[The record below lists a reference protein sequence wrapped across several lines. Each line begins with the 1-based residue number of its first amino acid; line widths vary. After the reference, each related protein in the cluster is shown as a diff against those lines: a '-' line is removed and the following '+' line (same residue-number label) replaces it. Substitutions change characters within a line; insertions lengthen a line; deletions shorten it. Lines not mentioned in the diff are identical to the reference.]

1 MDINHKP
8 EKFCSIFA
16 DSYYQPKVWI
26 IFKLKFTI
34 GCKNQIINRMGNKLL
49 TYSSI
54 TKKVVMALAGLFLI
68 TFLVIHLVINLL
80 LLSNDNG
87 AAYMVA
93 VEFMTTNPLI
103 KIMEIF
109 LFGGFAIHIIFGVI
123 LQVQNWMARPVR
135 YKVEG
140 FSHLS
145 FFSKY
150 MIHTGAIIFVFLC
163 VHFFNFYFVKLG
175 LVSPPEGL
183 GKEDFYQMAVL
194 LFANKF
200 YAILYVVLMVFLGFH
215 LHHAFQSAF
224 QTLGLNHTKYTPFI
238 KVVSTIY
245 AILVPLGF
253 ASIPLFFMFIK

>member
-1 MDINHKP
+1 
-8 EKFCSIFA
+8 
-16 DSYYQPKVWI
+16 
-26 IFKLKFTI
+26 
-34 GCKNQIINRMGNKLL
+34 MGNKLL
-49 TYSSI
+49 AYSSI

-80 LLSNDNG
+80 LLCNDDG
-87 AAYMVA
+87 AAYSVA

-109 LFGGFAIHIIFGVI
+109 LFGGFAVHILIGLI
-123 LQVQNWMARPVR
+123 IQIQNWLARPVR

-150 MIHTGAIIFVFLC
+150 MIHTGAIIFIFLC

-175 LVSPPEGL
+175 WVSPPAGVGQHE
-183 GKEDFYQMAVL
+183 FYQMATL
-194 LFANKF
+194 LFADKF
-200 YAILYVVLMVFLGFH
+200 YAILYVVLMIFLGFH

-238 KVVSTIY
+238 KAVGTLY
-245 AILVPLGF
+245 AIAVPLGF
-253 ASIPLFFMFIK
+253 AIIPLFFIFIK